1 LHGRINNL
9 IIYKHN
15 INSLKILQNKKN
27 PFKGE
32 MKVTQYYI
40 GDQEYENILHGRF
53 AWKSN
58 IRGTWHCSVT

>member
-1 LHGRINNL
+1 
-9 IIYKHN
+9 
-15 INSLKILQNKKN
+15 
-27 PFKGE
+27 